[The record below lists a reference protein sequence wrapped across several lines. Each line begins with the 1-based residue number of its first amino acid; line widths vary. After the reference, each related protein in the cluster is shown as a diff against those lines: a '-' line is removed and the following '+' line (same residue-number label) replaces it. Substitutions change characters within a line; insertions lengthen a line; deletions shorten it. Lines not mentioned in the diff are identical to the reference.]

1 MSKKLVSVV
10 IPTYNRGMLIERSVR
25 SVLDQSY
32 PNLELIVADDGSTDN
47 TEAVVRGIGDER
59 LRYIKIEKNGGACA
73 ARNRGIAAARGEF
86 IAFQDSDDLWD
97 PNKLEEQT
105 RIQAQTGADIVF
117 CQMRAGGASATP
129 ALDASGFIPPGKLM
143 TGIGTQSLLIK
154 KVVLDAVPFDERMP
168 RFQDLEWLFRA
179 VRSFSLYGQKKA
191 LVEWHIQ
198 PDSLSFSLE
207 KLLSAAQL
215 LYEKYPDLKE
225 EYPVACEEIVGILAT
240 EAKRHIREREVSDR
254 LLRWASLYSTGA
266 KGQVKRLLCKARLIR
281 PLYLLKARIDGTEI
295 L

>member
-86 IAFQDSDDLWD
+86 I
-97 PNKLEEQT
+97 
-105 RIQAQTGADIVF
+105 